1 MYRQTCFANE
11 RKIMKNKRKTN
22 FRAENNEVKKNI
34 FSVKFYLKGIVFC
47 VYVNVDWEIIE
58 RCAENLFFYFSFVLV

>member
-22 FRAENNEVKKNI
+22 FRAENNEVKKKYI
-34 FSVKFYLKGIVFC
+34 FSKILSQ
-47 VYVNVDWEIIE
+47 
-58 RCAENLFFYFSFVLV
+58 RHRVLCICECRLGNH